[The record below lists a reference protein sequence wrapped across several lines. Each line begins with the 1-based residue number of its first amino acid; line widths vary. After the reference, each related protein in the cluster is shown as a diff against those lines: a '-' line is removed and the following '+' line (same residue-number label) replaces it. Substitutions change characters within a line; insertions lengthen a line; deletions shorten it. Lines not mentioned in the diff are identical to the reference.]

1 MTTIVMKYQHWI
13 PMAGRLF
20 GSQSLHVP
28 VDLVAV
34 CLWAMTG
41 LMVTALV
48 ATFEPS
54 AALAPTLAAT
64 HYLPSS
70 LPSIPPPPS
79 PSPTSTP
86 PSPPPPPPRHPP
98 PPTPTPP

>member
-20 GSQSLHVP
+20 GSQSLHLP
-28 VDLVAV
+28 VDLVVV

-41 LMVTALV
+41 LMVTTLV

-54 AALAPTLAAT
+54 ADLAAI
-64 HYLPSS
+64 LAAAE
-70 LPSIPPPPS
+70 
-79 PSPTSTP
+79 
-86 PSPPPPPPRHPP
+86 
-98 PPTPTPP
+98 